1 MPPRNVTAKVVSS
14 TVISVQWDGL
24 TPCSQVNGLIV
35 EYRVQY
41 TAESSGVVQSIDVA
55 GEWNVMEAQTSL
67 TGLTPY
73 TNYSIQVA
81 AVNEQGD
88 IGLYSDPIII
98 QTLEEGKSHFQN
110 SINCFP
116 SIQFLGQYLIFKYI
130 LLYSQ

>member
-1 MPPRNVTAKVVSS
+1 MSPHNVAVIVVNS

-24 TPCSQVNGLIV
+24 TLCSQVNGLIV

-55 GEWNVMEAQTSL
+55 GEWNVTRAQTSL
-67 TGLTPY
+67 TGLAPY

-88 IGLYSDPIII
+88 VGLYSDPIITQTHEDSTCVHTLFHNDHVIFLI
-98 QTLEEGKSHFQN
+98 QPQVL
-110 SINCFP
+110 
-116 SIQFLGQYLIFKYI
+116 LI
-130 LLYSQ
+130 SQ